1 MINRSINE
9 DYIYIMLEKR
19 SAKCIYIRE
28 TQDTRMLLERRI
40 ERGDKR
46 FVVVLLR
53 RSPRVTSREQWKEGR
68 KERKKERRRWRGEA
82 RRDTKRRFLRGRE
95 EKPGLGNTVPATKE
109 LTVFCPRYPP
119 LWNYILWQRIRRV
132 YRFTTT
138 HLRHLVSSRLVLLL
152 LFIPASSSSP
162 AFLPSFLP
170 SKLVPSFYCSN
181 YTRFPVFSNISME
194 GFSIWNLDI
203 RWMQD
208 S

>member
-1 MINRSINE
+1 
-9 DYIYIMLEKR
+9 
-19 SAKCIYIRE
+19 
-28 TQDTRMLLERRI
+28 MLLERRI

-119 LWNYILWQRIRRV
+119 L
-132 YRFTTT
+132 
-138 HLRHLVSSRLVLLL
+138 
-152 LFIPASSSSP
+152 
-162 AFLPSFLP
+162 
-170 SKLVPSFYCSN
+170 
-181 YTRFPVFSNISME
+181 
-194 GFSIWNLDI
+194 
-203 RWMQD
+203 
-208 S
+208 

>member
-1 MINRSINE
+1 
-9 DYIYIMLEKR
+9 MLEKR
-19 SAKCIYIRE
+19 SAKCIYIYIY
-28 TQDTRMLLERRI
+28 TRDAGHTNVIRTENR

-68 KERKKERRRWRGEA
+68 NERKKERRRWRGEA
-82 RRDTKRRFLRGRE
+82 RRDTKRRFLGRE

-138 HLRHLVSSRLVLLL
+138 HLRHLVSSRLTSPPYSGELVLARL
-152 LFIPASSSSP
+152 PS
-162 AFLPSFLP
+162 FLPSFLP
-170 SKLVPSFYCSN
+170 NSFHR
-181 YTRFPVFSNISME
+181 RFTVRAIHDFQY
-194 GFSIWNLDI
+194 F
-203 RWMQD
+203 RTFR
-208 S
+208 